1 MELDT
6 RVQILSFPKS
16 MKRGLV
22 IGKFMPIHAG
32 HIALIKF
39 AAAHCDE
46 LIVSMSFTLNDQID
60 PRTRFEWIREIF
72 KDRPHI
78 KPAMEEDNFDDETL
92 PLTERTRIWADFI
105 RKKFPLVHV
114 IFSSEEYGAPFA
126 KNLNCEHIPFDP
138 PRNQFQVSAS
148 MIRNKPFH
156 YWNFIPDVVKPYY
169 VKSICLYG
177 PESTGKSYMAER
189 LAKKYETQFVPEVA
203 RELLTTNDFTADD
216 ILKIGQAHYN
226 RILEKLKTANK
237 ILLCDTDAITTQIY
251 SQHYLGIIPPILFEL
266 EKKVT
271 YDHYF
276 LFDVDVP
283 WVADGLRDLP
293 HLRQQM
299 LILFK
304 DALEKRAIAYTL
316 VQGDWAQREKV
327 IMQYIEQI
335 LQ

>member
-1 MELDT
+1 
-6 RVQILSFPKS
+6 

-32 HIALIKF
+32 HIALIEF

-138 PRNQFQVSAS
+138 PRNQFKVSAS
-148 MIRNKPFH
+148 LIRQSPFR
-156 YWNFIPDVVKPYY
+156 YWDFIPDAVKPYF
-169 VKSICLYG
+169 VKKICFYG
-177 PESTGKSYMAER
+177 PESTGKSYMAEH
-189 LAKKYETQFVPEVA
+189 LAEKYNTQFVPEVA
-203 RELLTTNDFTADD
+203 RELLVTNDFTVED
-216 ILKIGQAHYN
+216 IVKIGHAHYN
-226 RILEKLKTANK
+226 RIQEKLRTANK
-237 ILLCDTDAITTQIY
+237 ILFCDTDAITTQIY
-251 SQHYLGIIPPILFEL
+251 SHHYLGIVPPVLYKL
-266 EKKVT
+266 EKKFT
-271 YDHYF
+271 YDLYF
-276 LFDVDVP
+276 LFDIDVR

-293 HLRQQM
+293 HLRKEM
-299 LILFK
+299 FSLFK
-304 DALEKRAIAYTL
+304 QALETRNIPFIL
-316 VQGDWAQREKV
+316 VRGDWYQREKIIV
-327 IMQYIEQI
+327 EAIDN
-335 LQ
+335 LLK